1 MAVTIKSSQ
10 EIELMRQAGKILAKV
25 HEGLK
30 KELKPGMST
39 LDIDR
44 IGEEMI
50 RSFGCEPSFKNY
62 QGYPA
67 SVCVSINEEV
77 VHGIP
82 RKDRIIEEGDI
93 VTLRVSGNGFL
104 YNMVRIIAGVL
115 IKVGLE
121 QKEPEEVREAVEH
134 PMGKAAGPTAPAH
147 GLTLVEIKYLSN

>member
-50 RSFGCEPSFKNY
+50 RSFGCEPSFI
-62 QGYPA
+62 
-67 SVCVSINEEV
+67 S
-77 VHGIP
+77 GI
-82 RKDRIIEEGDI
+82 R
-93 VTLRVSGNGFL
+93 LCL
-104 YNMVRIIAGVL
+104 H
-115 IKVGLE
+115 
-121 QKEPEEVREAVEH
+121 Q
-134 PMGKAAGPTAPAH
+134 
-147 GLTLVEIKYLSN
+147 

>member
-44 IGEEMI
+44 IGEKMI

-93 VTLRVSGNGFL
+93 VSLDTGVIYKGYQSDAARTIAIINPSDERIVNKYPVSPIIVAGFFNL
-104 YNMVRIIAGVL
+104 FKYFLIIS
-115 IKVGLE
+115 
-121 QKEPEEVREAVEH
+121 PSF
-134 PMGKAAGPTAPAH
+134 
-147 GLTLVEIKYLSN
+147 YS

>member
-62 QGYPA
+62 QL
-67 SVCVSINEEV
+67 S
-77 VHGIP
+77 
-82 RKDRIIEEGDI
+82 
-93 VTLRVSGNGFL
+93 
-104 YNMVRIIAGVL
+104 L
-115 IKVGLE
+115 I
-121 QKEPEEVREAVEH
+121 H
-134 PMGKAAGPTAPAH
+134 
-147 GLTLVEIKYLSN
+147 I

>member
-67 SVCVSINEEV
+67 SVCVSS
-77 VHGIP
+77 P
-82 RKDRIIEEGDI
+82 SMKKLY
-93 VTLRVSGNGFL
+93 TGFRAKTESL
-104 YNMVRIIAGVL
+104 
-115 IKVGLE
+115 K
-121 QKEPEEVREAVEH
+121 REI
-134 PMGKAAGPTAPAH
+134 
-147 GLTLVEIKYLSN
+147 L